1 MDCNLVFERI
11 LILKDFT
18 KFLFFNEKLSKFV
31 HYRSASIRIWG
42 GGGITYKEE
51 KGCSAG
57 ECKSIME
64 TVYVIFM

>member
-42 GGGITYKEE
+42 GGGGITY
-51 KGCSAG
+51 
-57 ECKSIME
+57 KSIME
-64 TVYVIFM
+64 TVYVIFI

>member
-42 GGGITYKEE
+42 GGASHIKKKKDVRPGSVNRSWKLCT
-51 KGCSAG
+51 
-57 ECKSIME
+57 
-64 TVYVIFM
+64 